1 MQETVILN
9 LLRRSGWTA
18 PVSTSMKTRW
28 GAGAVSTSMKT
39 RKTDQRW
46 CHYCSRGLF
55 WEIASLQINYNYQVP
70 GSLPNEDDKDNGAM
84 GLYPGLHHMLIL
96 ARSCYCESQSQLGL
110 VELHSQIVF
119 RYIVGSKM
127 YFENK
132 GKLYFEATAMLVCR
146 LPIEGR
152 GSKLRCRQN
161 ILYFLQN
168 PSKSCDF
175 VKSKSIVPC
184 PPSPLP

>member
-1 MQETVILN
+1 
-9 LLRRSGWTA
+9 
-18 PVSTSMKTRW
+18 MKTRW

-55 WEIASLQINYNYQVP
+55 WGIASLQINYNYQVP
-70 GSLPNEDDKDNGAM
+70 GSLPNEDDTTM
-84 GLYPGLHHMLIL
+84 GQWDFILDCTICWYWQDLVIVNHSHNLVWLSCIHKLYLDIL
-96 ARSCYCESQSQLGL
+96 SEDVFWKQG
-110 VELHSQIVF
+110 EIVF
-119 RYIVGSKM
+119 WGNRNVGLQTS
-127 YFENK
+127 YW
-132 GKLYFEATAMLVCR
+132 G
-146 LPIEGR
+146 GR

-168 PSKSCDF
+168 PSKCCDF